1 MTSPAKIAACLAATV
16 PGLACSQ
23 VAASNGD
30 PEETWVQPGKNL
42 QEHRL

>member
-1 MTSPAKIAACLAATV
+1 M
-16 PGLACSQ
+16 PGGDRGWAGLLL

-30 PEETWVQPGKNL
+30 PEEIRVQPGKNL